1 MMKTIEEEEIEQE
14 NLGLKEWTEDDD
26 DEAENICNPYNEL

>member
-1 MMKTIEEEEIEQE
+1 MKTIEEEEIEQE

-26 DEAENICNPYNEL
+26 DEVENICNLYNEL

>member
-1 MMKTIEEEEIEQE
+1 METIEEEEVEQE

-26 DEAENICNPYNEL
+26 DEVENICNLYNEL

>member
-26 DEAENICNPYNEL
+26 DEVENICNLYNEL